1 MEETLKSLGW
11 SEIYPD
17 TMKRLNVFR
26 DAFRENFTVYEISDK
41 RLNECVAK
49 TFAIHGQG
57 EVYDIYSQLIHILK
71 ESNTAT
77 IDIYKPEKIK
87 NLKYNVVIAFKEFMK
102 AFEETV
108 PETYVILMPQSF
120 IKLFIDFLFAQH
132 IKGK

>member
-57 EVYDIYSQLIHILK
+57 EVYNIYSQLIHILK
-71 ESNTAT
+71 ASNTDT

-87 NLKYNVVIAFKEFMK
+87 DLKFNVISAFKEFLK

-120 IKLFIDFLFAQH
+120 IRLFIDYLFAQH